1 MDKISIIQNF
11 QNDWNGG
18 LDNQLKPEYYQTWAD
33 YHLNW
38 MKLMKDDGMK
48 ICAISTG
55 NEPASA
61 RQIKFQILS
70 WNASDQAVWIAKNF
84 GPTIRN
90 SEFSD
95 VLIHG
100 FDENRD
106 LAPDWLDGMEQGSNA
121 AFDYIDGWE
130 FHAYSD
136 KALSPK
142 ILDHYNKKYP
152 KIDIWVNY
160 LQN

>member
-48 ICAISTG
+48 IRAISTG

-70 WNASDQAVWIAKNF
+70 WNASDQAVWIAKNL

-90 SEFSD
+90 SQFSD

-106 LAPDWLDGMEQGSNA
+106 LAPDWLDGMEQGR
-121 AFDYIDGWE
+121 F
-130 FHAYSD
+130 
-136 KALSPK
+136 K
-142 ILDHYNKKYP
+142 I
-152 KIDIWVNY
+152 
-160 LQN
+160 